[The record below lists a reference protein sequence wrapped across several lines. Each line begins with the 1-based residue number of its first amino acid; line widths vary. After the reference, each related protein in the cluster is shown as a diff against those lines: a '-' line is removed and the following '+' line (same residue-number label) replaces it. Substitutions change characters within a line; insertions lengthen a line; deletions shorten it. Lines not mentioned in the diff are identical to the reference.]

1 MRARFAVVPLAV
13 MLLATARAD
22 AGGPQDINRHL
33 RPADR
38 TDAALVNESLAR
50 SATLRDL
57 VARLDATDVVT
68 YVTAAPCAE
77 FERDS
82 SIHFVGRSPYQ
93 RFMVIKVNDALPL
106 DRQIALVGHEL
117 QHALD
122 MAPASWITD
131 GFRMSQYFA
140 LTGWKDSG
148 PKPGFE
154 TTTALRTER
163 RVAQEAAAWVAAGGA
178 AVPPPR

>member
-1 MRARFAVVPLAV
+1 MRARFVVVPLAV
-13 MLLATARAD
+13 MLLVATRAD
-22 AGGPQDINRHL
+22 AAGPLDINRHL

-38 TDAALVNESLAR
+38 TDAVLVNESLAR
-50 SATLRDL
+50 SATIRDL
-57 VARLDATDVVT
+57 VAQLDGTDVVT
-68 YVTAAPCAE
+68 YVSVAPCAE

-82 SIHFVGRSPYQ
+82 SIHFVGRSPFQ
-93 RFMVIKVNDALPL
+93 RFMVIKVCDALPV

-122 MAPASWITD
+122 MAPTAWITD
-131 GFRMSQYFA
+131 SLRMRQYFS
-140 LTGWKDSG
+140 LIGWKDSG

-163 RVAQEAAAWVAAGGA
+163 QVGREVAASVAAGGA
-178 AVPPPR
+178 ALPLPR

>member
-1 MRARFAVVPLAV
+1 MRARFAVVPLAL
-13 MLLATARAD
+13 MLLAATRAD

-38 TDAALVNESLAR
+38 TDAALVNESLTR
-50 SATLRDL
+50 SATVRDL
-57 VARLDATDVVT
+57 VARLNATDVVT
-68 YVTAAPCAE
+68 YVTAAPCGQY
-77 FERDS
+77 ERDS

-122 MAPASWITD
+122 
-131 GFRMSQYFA
+131 
-140 LTGWKDSG
+140 
-148 PKPGFE
+148 GFE
-154 TTTALRTER
+154 TTTAMRTER
-163 RVAQEAAAWVAAGGA
+163 KVGQEAAAWVAAGGA

>member
-1 MRARFAVVPLAV
+1 MRARFAVVPLAL
-13 MLLATARAD
+13 MLLAATRAD

-38 TDAALVNESLAR
+38 TDAALVNESLTR
-50 SATLRDL
+50 SATVRDL
-57 VARLDATDVVT
+57 VARLNATDVVT
-68 YVTAAPCAE
+68 YVTAAPCGQY
-77 FERDS
+77 ERDS

-122 MAPASWITD
+122 MAPASWIID
-131 GFRMSQYFA
+131 SFRMNQYFA
-140 LTGWKDSG
+140 LAGWKDSG
-148 PKPGFE
+148 LKPGFE
-154 TTTALRTER
+154 TTTAMRTER
-163 RVAQEAAAWVAAGGA
+163 KVGQEAAAWVAAGGA